1 MERNIERTMCFLNTF
16 AKDSEEL
23 DNPAYSVPNYMGS
36 LAADFCDASNFFL
49 PPPNKS
55 KVIGHEVMDPNDP
68 SRINIARG
76 WKWLLKV
83 ATSLVKWYRDLAHK
97 YQMGTGGGSGAP
109 ENYCDWNKRDDK
121 YLNGYTPKGQVNLNF
136 MFYYFH
142 YFIKTNNKPIS

>member
-1 MERNIERTMCFLNTF
+1 MERNLERTMCFLNTF

-36 LAADFCDASNFFL
+36 LAADFCDVSNLFL

-97 YQMGTGGGSGAP
+97 YQMGAGGGSGAP

-136 MFYYFH
+136 IFYYFH
-142 YFIKTNNKPIS
+142 YFIKTNNKSIS